1 MKRAKKEI
9 MAMVMEEMKL
19 KGDTAKPK
27 ESKAEQ
33 ASNSLLALVR
43 GERKRGAA
51 SMLGVDLKKDATGFV
66 PSRLKPAVETVLMI
80 PRP

>member
-9 MAMVMEEMKL
+9 MAMVMEEIKG

-43 GERKRGAA
+43 SERKRSAA
-51 SMLGVDLKKDATGFV
+51 SMLGVDLEKRSNGICPLAG
-66 PSRLKPAVETVLMI
+66 
-80 PRP
+80 